1 MKGKIQ
7 NFLFNIQN
15 WKRLQYINLL
25 KYCIPFLIFNF
36 SFLISFSQPK
46 EISSSEI
53 LHRMEGLKTT
63 ATVLYI
69 AAHPDDENT
78 RLISYLTKGKHY
90 RVAYLSLTRGEGGQN
105 LIGTEQGVDLGILRT
120 QELLAARRIDGG
132 EQFFSTAYDFGYS
145 KTPDETMKKW
155 GREKIVGDVINVMN
169 HLQPD
174 IVICRFPKTGEGG
187 HGHHTASAML
197 AEQAFDSIIAFNKA
211 KGDFALDVV
220 KSYEPKKL
228 FWNTF
233 NFGTTNTT
241 REDQLKIDVGGFNTL
256 LGKSYGEIA
265 AEARSMHRCQAFG
278 SEKRRGEQFEYFKAL
293 RGDQPKTDLMEG
305 IVTDW
310 SRFKGGDAINKKIE
324 VIMKGFKVNDPS
336 SSAKDLLILRK
347 QIEKLAKE
355 NGNAKIISKRLSELD
370 ELILDCSGIYF
381 EFTNKNYSLICG
393 DSLRMKY
400 YAINRSSV
408 SASLVSLKGNQ
419 LGELKIKNL
428 DLKPNVLS
436 TEQVITFLPNE
447 FLSITTPYPVYSE
460 KLNYKNSD
468 LKLNKA
474 KSETVDLFLPEIRPE
489 IELEVE
495 VKINDQIINVKRQL
509 QYKYIDPSFGEI
521 FQPVVVS
528 PLGTVEFCKE
538 LYITKNDSIKVG
550 VNFKGTKWVTDFE
563 IELESKFLSS
573 IDIGGKPSL
582 SIIPSIF
589 PAGFCKDK
597 TQQHCEFN
605 STLISYKIPF
615 KDSIFTNYLSSH
627 EINYDHIPLQTVYS
641 GSQSIIVYDNFK
653 THAKKIGY
661 IEGAGDKVPEVLKQL
676 GYEVIILN
684 ESNISTFE
692 LSSFDCIVSGVRAYN
707 TQKWLGDYN
716 NKFLKYVGD
725 GGNFLIQYNTS
736 NGLVSEIFQPF
747 KLKLSRERV
756 TEEESKVTI
765 LDSTATIL
773 NYPNK
778 IRANDFDNWVQ
789 EYGLYFPIP
798 DDFNYLNLFSMNDT
812 GESPNKNSTIYG
824 QFGKGKYVYTGLSF
838 FRELPAGVPGA
849 IKLFINLMEDNQ
861 EIKKEQ
867 LINNNDLDEKTKN
880 SKRKTKNEK

>member
-1 MKGKIQ
+1 MSEKVQSLKFKVQ
-7 NFLFNIQN
+7 S
-15 WKRLQYINLL
+15 WKRFQRVKSM
-25 KYCIPFLIFNF
+25 KYCLSFLIFNF
-36 SFLISFSQPK
+36 SLLISSYAQPK
-46 EISSSEI
+46 DISSSEI

-120 QELLAARRIDGG
+120 QELLAARKVDGG

-145 KTPDETMKKW
+145 KTPVETMKKW
-155 GREKIVGDVINVMN
+155 GREKIVADVMNVMN
-169 HLQPD
+169 NLQPD
-174 IVICRFPKTGEGG
+174 IVICRFPTTGEGG

-197 AEQAFDSIIAFNKA
+197 AEQAFDS
-211 KGDFALDVV
+211 LV
-220 KSYEPKKL
+220 KINGSFVPKKL

-293 RGDQPKTDLMEG
+293 IGEQPKTDLMEG

-310 SRFKGGDAINKKIE
+310 SRFKGGDLINKKIE
-324 VIMKGFKVNDPS
+324 VIIKGFKVNDPS
-336 SSAKDLLILRK
+336 SSVKDLLILRK
-347 QIEKLAKE
+347 QIETLAKD
-355 NGNAKIISKRLSELD
+355 NGNAKIIAKRLSELD

-381 EFTNKNYSLICG
+381 EFTNKNSSLICG

-447 FLSITTPYPVYSE
+447 FLNITTPYPVYSE
-460 KLNYKNSD
+460 KLNYKNSN
-468 LKLNKA
+468 LKVNKA
-474 KSETVDLFLPEIRPE
+474 KTESVDLFLPEIRPE

-495 VKINDQIINVKRQL
+495 VKINDQIINVKRLL

-528 PLGTVEFCKE
+528 PLGTVEFDKD

-563 IELESKFLSS
+563 IKLESKFLSG

-582 SIIPSIF
+582 TILPSIF
-589 PAGFCKDK
+589 PGGFCKDK
-597 TQQHCEFN
+597 TLQHCEFN
-605 STLISYKIPF
+605 SKLISYKIPF

-627 EINYDHIPLQTVYS
+627 EINYDHIPLQTIYS
-641 GSQSIIVYDNFK
+641 GSQAVIVYDHFK

-676 GYEVIILN
+676 GYEVVLLTEMN
-684 ESNISTFE
+684 LPTFE
-692 LSSFDCIVSGVRAYN
+692 LSNLDCIVTGVRAYN

-716 NKFLKYVGD
+716 DKFLKYVED

-747 KLKLSRERV
+747 KLKLSRDRV

-765 LDSTATIL
+765 LDSTVTIL

-778 IRANDFDNWVQ
+778 IREIDFDNWVQ

-798 DDFNYLNLFSMNDT
+798 DDLNFLNLFSMNDT

-849 IKLFINLMEDNQ
+849 IKLFINLMEDNE